1 MKAPS
6 LLHRHT
12 VQSREDES
20 RTSSSTSSKLV
31 RSKGKGDVLRLPQQ
45 ERDIGSMRQY
55 PFKYSWNI
63 EARFLPWIILSTIPS
78 LPPTMPHPL
87 QIPQLQSQDSRQDIL
102 ETSYGL
108 WELMGLW
115 EHQEVGKKL
124 LTRVQAPDQH

>member
-1 MKAPS
+1 M
-6 LLHRHT
+6 
-12 VQSREDES
+12 
-20 RTSSSTSSKLV
+20 
-31 RSKGKGDVLRLPQQ
+31 LRLPQQ
-45 ERDIGSMRQY
+45 ERAIGSMHQY
-55 PFKYSWNI
+55 PFNYSWNI
-63 EARFLPWIILSTIPS
+63 EARFLPWIILGTTLS

-124 LTRVQAPDQH
+124 LSRVQAPYHH

>member
-6 LLHRHT
+6 LLHRRT
-12 VQSREDES
+12 VRSREDES
-20 RTSSSTSSKLV
+20 RTSSSTISKLV

-45 ERDIGSMRQY
+45 ERDIGSMCQY

-87 QIPQLQSQDSRQDIL
+87 PIPQPQSQDSRQDIL

-124 LTRVQAPDQH
+124 LTRVQAPDQQ